1 VSYRDEP
8 QRLMEDGVYA
18 VVNEADSSS
27 KIMRK
32 GDSVRVVDGRDVHG
46 GLRVLVYSFR
56 RQDRYWL
63 RATRLTQVQGENT
76 A

>member
-1 VSYRDEP
+1 MSYRDDP

-32 GDSVRVVDGRDVHG
+32 GDSVRVVDGR
-46 GLRVLVYSFR
+46 
-56 RQDRYWL
+56 
-63 RATRLTQVQGENT
+63 LTQVQGENT